1 MDSKLSLHTCVQG
14 MTETLVHLFV
24 CPMLTLNIGGKGALY
39 GTCKSQ
45 SREVSMADLV
55 LTDDDIRW
63 CHKPALCRPGVKSV
77 SHKTLGQNPRLCS
90 LHGLEKIMLLTAELS
105 L

>member
-1 MDSKLSLHTCVQG
+1 MQVKLPQGGGQSILAGMQMLAWLLLREGASPGGALCAHLAAGVDSKLSLHTCVQG

-55 LTDDDIRW
+55 LTDDDIR
-63 CHKPALCRPGVKSV
+63 C
-77 SHKTLGQNPRLCS
+77 
-90 LHGLEKIMLLTAELS
+90 
-105 L
+105 